1 MLERFRDVAFKTAAG
16 LVARAA
22 DRSEPDPSNW
32 SSRIYNLP
40 TRRCRSTSSNLGVS
54 NLVSAFASEQMVV
67 DSDFEDDEDA
77 NVAEDG
83 IGS

>member
-1 MLERFRDVAFKTAAG
+1 MLF
-16 LVARAA
+16 
-22 DRSEPDPSNW
+22 
-32 SSRIYNLP
+32 NLP
-40 TRRCRSTSSNLGVS
+40 IRRCRSTSSNLGVS

-67 DSDFEDDEDA
+67 DPDFEDYEDA